1 MSIDAIIVLYNTD
14 VKNIHA
20 LSMLQSANEVNKII
34 ICDNSTV
41 TNENSFKC
49 KQWNKIKY
57 NKMAGNIGLSKAYNI
72 AIKEA
77 SSKYVLM
84 LDDDTELPEDFFQ
97 RVKQHMD
104 EINADVYIPLV
115 KSKKILMS
123 PCKKGKYRF
132 SAFRTPNEITK
143 PYSAINSGLIVRRK
157 VFESIRYPENLFLDM
172 IDHAFFDELRRFDA
186 KCCVMHDVVLT
197 QDYSRE
203 TDNKQASR
211 FRFKIT
217 KKDNKEYYK
226 KNFMSRLFCNIQ
238 LMYWKFKLIVKF
250 KDLRILFW

>member
-97 RVKQHMD
+97 RVRQHMD

-123 PCKKGKYRF
+123 PCKKGEYRF

-157 VFESIRYPENLFLDM
+157 VFESIRYPENLF
-172 IDHAFFDELRRFDA
+172 FDELRRFDA
-186 KCCVMHDVVLT
+186 ECCVMHDVVLT

-238 LMYWKFKLIVKF
+238 LMYWKFKLIAKF